1 MVYRPGMKL
10 PKSADE
16 LDGTIKSAILLLLL
30 NSDAAGKLLKAL
42 PTEAVEEVTRAL
54 AALGDVP
61 KELGEEVIREFYS
74 LAMAQGYV
82 REGGFGYARNLLKNS
97 LDPKIAERVIQQI
110 QTQVQ
115 KTPFSFL
122 QKAESANLLTFIQ
135 DEHPQTIA
143 LIVSHLSHQK
153 ASEILIGLPPSK
165 QIEVVRRVAHMEQ
178 TNTEVIREVEHALES
193 RLSNMIVSSMEKV
206 GGVETVAE
214 ILNLVDRSTERTI
227 MQGVEG
233 EDPQLV
239 EEIRRRMF
247 VFEDINMVNDKGIQA
262 VLKEVEN
269 DQLVLALKT
278 ASDQLKNKI
287 LGNMSSRAAETI
299 REDMEFMGPVR
310 ISDVE
315 AAQQKIVDIVRR
327 LEEAGEIIIA
337 GRGGDNDV
345 VV

>member
-10 PKSADE
+10 PKTADE
-16 LDGTIKSAILLLLL
+16 LDGTLKSAILLLLL
-30 NSDAAGKLLKAL
+30 DSDSAGKLLKEL
-42 PTEAVEEVTRAL
+42 PTESVEEVTRAL

-82 REGGFGYARNLLKNS
+82 REGGFAYAKNLLKNS
-97 LDPKIAERVIQQI
+97 LDSKIAEKVIQQI

-143 LIVSHLSHQK
+143 LIVSHLSHHK
-153 ASEILIGLPPSK
+153 ASEILIGLPPAK
-165 QIEVVRRVAHMEQ
+165 QIEVVRRIAHMEQ
-178 TNTEVIREVEHALES
+178 TNPEVIREVEMSLES
-193 RLSNMIVSSMEKV
+193 RLSNMISSSMEKV

-227 MQGVEG
+227 MQGVET
-233 EDPQLV
+233 EDPELV

-278 ASDQLKNKI
+278 ASDGLKNKI
-287 LGNMSSRAAETI
+287 LSNMSSRAAETI

-337 GRGGDNDV
+337 GRGGENDV

>member
-10 PKSADE
+10 PKSAEE
-16 LDGTIKSAILLLLL
+16 LDGTLKSAILLLLL
-30 NSDAAGKLLKAL
+30 DSDAAGKLLKEL
-42 PTEAVEEVTRAL
+42 PTESVEEVTRAL

-82 REGGFGYARNLLKNS
+82 REGGFAYAKNLLKNS
-97 LDPKIAERVIQQI
+97 LDSKVADKVIQQI

-143 LIVSHLSHQK
+143 LIVSHLSHHK
-153 ASEILIGLPPSK
+153 ASEILIGLPPAK

-178 TNTEVIREVEHALES
+178 TNPEVIREVEMSLES
-193 RLSNMIVSSMEKV
+193 RLSNMITSSMEKV

-227 MQGVEG
+227 MQGVES
-233 EDPQLV
+233 EDPELV
-239 EEIRRRMF
+239 DEIRRRMF

-278 ASDQLKNKI
+278 ASEGLKAKI
-287 LGNMSSRAAETI
+287 LNNMSSRAAETI

-315 AAQQKIVDIVRR
+315 AAQQKIVDVVRR

-337 GRGGDNDV
+337 GRGGETDV

>member
-10 PKSADE
+10 PKTADE
-16 LDGTIKSAILLLLL
+16 LDGTLKSAILLLLL
-30 NSDAAGKLLKAL
+30 DSDSAGKLLKEL
-42 PTEAVEEVTRAL
+42 PTESVEEVTRAL

-82 REGGFGYARNLLKNS
+82 REGGFAYAKNLLKNS
-97 LDPKIAERVIQQI
+97 LDSKIAEKVIQQI

-143 LIVSHLSHQK
+143 LIVSHLSHHK
-153 ASEILIGLPPSK
+153 ASEILIGLPPAK
-165 QIEVVRRVAHMEQ
+165 QIEVVRRLAHMEQ
-178 TNTEVIREVEHALES
+178 TNPEVIREVEMSLES
-193 RLSNMIVSSMEKV
+193 RLSNMISSSMEKV

-227 MQGVEG
+227 MQGVES
-233 EDPQLV
+233 EDPELV

-278 ASDQLKNKI
+278 ASDGLKNKI
-287 LGNMSSRAAETI
+287 LSNMSSRAAETI

>member
-10 PKSADE
+10 PKTADE

-30 NSDAAGKLLKAL
+30 NSDAAGKLLKEL

-135 DEHPQTIA
+135 DEHPPTIA

-165 QIEVVRRVAHMEQ
+165 QIEVVRRVAHM
-178 TNTEVIREVEHALES
+178 
-193 RLSNMIVSSMEKV
+193 
-206 GGVETVAE
+206 
-214 ILNLVDRSTERTI
+214 
-227 MQGVEG
+227 
-233 EDPQLV
+233 
-239 EEIRRRMF
+239 
-247 VFEDINMVNDKGIQA
+247 
-262 VLKEVEN
+262 
-269 DQLVLALKT
+269 
-278 ASDQLKNKI
+278 
-287 LGNMSSRAAETI
+287 
-299 REDMEFMGPVR
+299 
-310 ISDVE
+310 
-315 AAQQKIVDIVRR
+315 
-327 LEEAGEIIIA
+327 
-337 GRGGDNDV
+337 
-345 VV
+345 

>member
-1 MVYRPGMKL
+1 
-10 PKSADE
+10 
-16 LDGTIKSAILLLLL
+16 
-30 NSDAAGKLLKAL
+30 
-42 PTEAVEEVTRAL
+42 
-54 AALGDVP
+54 
-61 KELGEEVIREFYS
+61 
-74 LAMAQGYV
+74 
-82 REGGFGYARNLLKNS
+82 
-97 LDPKIAERVIQQI
+97 
-110 QTQVQ
+110 
-115 KTPFSFL
+115 
-122 QKAESANLLTFIQ
+122 
-135 DEHPQTIA
+135 
-143 LIVSHLSHQK
+143 
-153 ASEILIGLPPSK
+153 
-165 QIEVVRRVAHMEQ
+165 MEQ
-178 TNTEVIREVEHALES
+178 TNPEVIREVEHALES

>member
-10 PKSADE
+10 PKTADE
-16 LDGTIKSAILLLLL
+16 LDGTLKSAILLLLL
-30 NSDAAGKLLKAL
+30 DSDSAGKLLKEL
-42 PTEAVEEVTRAL
+42 PTESVEEVTRAL

-82 REGGFGYARNLLKNS
+82 REGGFAYAKNLLKNS
-97 LDPKIAERVIQQI
+97 LDSKIAEKVIQQI

-143 LIVSHLSHQK
+143 LIVSHLSHHK
-153 ASEILIGLPPSK
+153 ASEILIGLPPAK
-165 QIEVVRRVAHMEQ
+165 QIEVVRRIAHMEQ
-178 TNTEVIREVEHALES
+178 TNPEVIREVEMSLES
-193 RLSNMIVSSMEKV
+193 RLSNMISSSMEKV

-227 MQGVEG
+227 MQGVET
-233 EDPQLV
+233 EDPELV

-278 ASDQLKNKI
+278 ASDGLKNKI
-287 LGNMSSRAAETI
+287 LSNMSSRAAETI

>member
-16 LDGTIKSAILLLLL
+16 LDGTLKSAILLLLL
-30 NSDAAGKLLKAL
+30 DADSAGGLLKAL
-42 PTEAVEEVTRAL
+42 PTESVEEVTRAL

-82 REGGFGYARNLLKNS
+82 REGGFAYAKNLLKNS
-97 LDPKIAERVIQQI
+97 LDSKVADKVIQQI

-143 LIVSHLSHQK
+143 LIVSHLSHHK
-153 ASEILIGLPPSK
+153 ASEILIGLPPAK
-165 QIEVVRRVAHMEQ
+165 QI
-178 TNTEVIREVEHALES
+178 EVIREVEMSLES
-193 RLSNMIVSSMEKV
+193 RLSNMISSSMEKV

-227 MQGVEG
+227 MQGVES
-233 EDPQLV
+233 EDPELV

-278 ASDQLKNKI
+278 ASEGLKSKI
-287 LGNMSSRAAETI
+287 LNNMSSRAAETI